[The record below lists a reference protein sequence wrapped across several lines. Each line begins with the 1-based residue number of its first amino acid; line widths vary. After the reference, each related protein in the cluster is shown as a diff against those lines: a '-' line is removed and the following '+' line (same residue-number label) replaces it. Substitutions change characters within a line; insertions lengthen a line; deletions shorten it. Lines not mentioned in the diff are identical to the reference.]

1 MDRETFNNII
11 LVISGGLS
19 LGISIGVITYW
30 IKSIRNNKIIS
41 EQEKRMT
48 INPLKKTKKKKDSVF
63 HTKEVSLDFS
73 DMTDVVLN
81 NAADDHNFQ
90 ILDDFEKMGE
100 IDEKKMEILK
110 ESKKKSKKISN
121 PLSKKFSH

>member
-11 LVISGGLS
+11 LVISGVLS

-30 IKSIRNNKIIS
+30 LKSIHNNKKIS

>member
-1 MDRETFNNII
+1 MDRETLNNII
-11 LVISGGLS
+11 LIVSGILFGSISV
-19 LGISIGVITYW
+19 GVIIYW
-30 IKSIRNNKIIS
+30 YRSVRNNKIIL

-48 INPLKKTKKKKDSVF
+48 INPLKKTKKKKESVF
-63 HTKEVSLDFS
+63 HTKEVSLEFS

>member
-11 LVISGGLS
+11 LVISGILFGS
-19 LGISIGVITYW
+19 ISVGVIIYW
-30 IKSIRNNKIIS
+30 YRSVRNNKLIS
-41 EQEKRMT
+41 KQEKRMT

>member
-11 LVISGGLS
+11 LVISGILFGS
-19 LGISIGVITYW
+19 ISVGVIIYW
-30 IKSIRNNKIIS
+30 YRIVRNNKLIS
-41 EQEKRMT
+41 KQEKRMT

-110 ESKKKSKKISN
+110 EFKKKSKKISN
-121 PLSKKFSH
+121 PLSKRFSH

>member
-11 LVISGGLS
+11 LVISGILFGS
-19 LGISIGVITYW
+19 ISVGVIIYW
-30 IKSIRNNKIIS
+30 YRSVRNNKLIS
-41 EQEKRMT
+41 KQEKRMT

-63 HTKEVSLDFS
+63 HTKEVSLDFF

-100 IDEKKMEILK
+100 IDEKKMEMLK

-121 PLSKKFSH
+121 PLSKRFSH

>member
-11 LVISGGLS
+11 LVISGVLS
-19 LGISIGVITYW
+19 LGISICVITYW
-30 IKSIRNNKIIS
+30 LKSIHNNKIIS
-41 EQEKRMT
+41 EQEKRMS
-48 INPLKKTKKKKDSVF
+48 INPLKKTKKKKESVF
-63 HTKEVSLDFS
+63 HTKEASLEFS

-81 NAADDHNFQ
+81 NAVDDHNFQ
-90 ILDDFEKMGE
+90 ILDDFEKMEE

>member
-11 LVISGGLS
+11 LVISGILFGS
-19 LGISIGVITYW
+19 ISVGVIIYW
-30 IKSIRNNKIIS
+30 YRSVRNNKLIS
-41 EQEKRMT
+41 KQEKRMT

-81 NAADDHNFQ
+81 NAVDDHNFQ

-100 IDEKKMEILK
+100 IDEKKMEMLK

-121 PLSKKFSH
+121 PLSKRFSH

>member
-11 LVISGGLS
+11 LVISGTLS
-19 LGISIGVITYW
+19 LGISICVITYW

-81 NAADDHNFQ
+81 NAVDDHNFQ